1 MQLTLIKNENYDD
14 TKTTLIKLA
23 KVIYAET
30 RASSL
35 MSVES
40 LGAIDCKFVQKLFA
54 TIKFHRKRRIC
65 L

>member
-14 TKTTLIKLA
+14 TKITLIKLA
-23 KVIYAET
+23 KIIYAET

-40 LGAIDCKFVQKLFA
+40 LGAMIANLCKTLCD
-54 TIKFHRKRRIC
+54 H
-65 L
+65 